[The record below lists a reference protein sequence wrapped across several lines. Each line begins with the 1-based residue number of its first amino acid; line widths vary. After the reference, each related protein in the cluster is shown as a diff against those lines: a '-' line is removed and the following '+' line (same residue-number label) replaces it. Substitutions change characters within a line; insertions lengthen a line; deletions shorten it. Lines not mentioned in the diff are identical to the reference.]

1 VERNRQLTDLLQ
13 EKDQDYCNLEYKA
26 NNERREY
33 ESLIANLEHKLSD
46 CEVDLKTLN
55 ESLDKTEQELQNIK
69 KEQIVNDKT
78 VIN

>member
-1 VERNRQLTDLLQ
+1 MNDLLQ
-13 EKDQDYCNLEYKA
+13 EKDQEYVNLEHRA

-33 ESLIANLEHKLSD
+33 ESLIANLEHKLSV
-46 CEVDLKTLN
+46 CEADLKTLN

-69 KEQIVNDKT
+69 KEQIISDKT